1 MTGELASRLLEYRV
15 KENSL
20 DRGKLLLPCRC
31 RLLRRESDSSTLIWR
46 SSCSR
51 PETSD
56 LNRLSLRAMGTAAQ
70 RHSPSTQTRHQDRGL
85 SPRPPLARGTCGR
98 SRGRAQSVPY
108 SAVPADRKSTRLNS
122 SHV

>member
-85 SPRPPLARGTCGR
+85 SPRPPLARR
-98 SRGRAQSVPY
+98 SEEHMSELQSRGHLVC
-108 SAVPADRKSTRLNS
+108 RLLLEKKKNK
-122 SHV
+122 

>member
-85 SPRPPLARGTCGR
+85 SPRPPLARG
-98 SRGRAQSVPY
+98 
-108 SAVPADRKSTRLNS
+108 DRKSTRLNS
-122 SHV
+122 SHQIISYAVFCLKKKRGRSA

>member
-46 SSCSR
+46 SSRSR

-70 RHSPSTQTRHQDRGL
+70 RHSPSTQTRH
-85 SPRPPLARGTCGR
+85 R
-98 SRGRAQSVPY
+98 SEEHTSELQSRCHLVC
-108 SAVPADRKSTRLNS
+108 RLLLEKKKKK
-122 SHV
+122 